1 MPHDKYTATWVSHSS
16 INDFLKCPRAY
27 YLNNVYKDPKTGH
40 KIAIT
45 SPAMS
50 LGSAVHDVLESLS
63 TIPTPIRFKDSL
75 LQKFDESWAKFS
87 GKKGGFTSKDQESES
102 KAKGEEMIKNV
113 MKEPGPLAR
122 LSVKI
127 KQDLP
132 HYWISPEENII
143 LCGKIDWLEYFPD
156 TDSVGILDFKTGK
169 NREDDNSLQLPIYSL
184 LVHNCQKRQAS
195 TASYWYLSG
204 GGSPIEKQL
213 PDLDESHEKILALAK
228 KIKLA
233 RKLEQFKC
241 PQGAKGCYA
250 CRPLEAVVRG
260 DAEFVGLSTYG
271 QDLYLVDTSA
281 INPDEED
288 SVIL

>member
-1 MPHDKYTATWVSHSS
+1 MPHDKFTATWVSHSS

-40 KIAIT
+40 KVAVT

-50 LGSAVHDVLESLS
+50 LGSAVHEVLESLS
-63 TIPTPIRFKDSL
+63 TIPTPVRFKESL
-75 LQKFDESWAKFS
+75 IQKFATVWDKYS
-87 GKKGGFTSKDQESES
+87 GKKGGFTSKDQESEY
-102 KAKGEEMIKNV
+102 KNRGEEMIKNV
-113 MKEPGPLAR
+113 MNNPGPLKR

-156 TDSVGILDFKTGK
+156 NDTVGIIDFKTGK
-169 NREDDNSLQLPIYSL
+169 NREDEASLQLPIYSL
-184 LVHNCQKRQAS
+184 LVHNCQKRQAQK
-195 TASYWYLSG
+195 ASYWYLADG
-204 GGSPIEKQL
+204 GEVQDKEL
-213 PDLDESHEKILALAK
+213 PDLEQSHEKILAIAK

-241 PQGAKGCYA
+241 PQGAKGCFA
-250 CRPLEAVVRG
+250 CKPFEAILRG
-260 DAEFVGLSTYG
+260 EAEFVGLSQYG
-271 QDLYLVDTSA
+271 QDLYLIDKNSLK
-281 INPDEED
+281 DEEED